1 MSHSVMSSSACL
13 QQQSLS
19 VADALEL
26 MLGEVQPPTQR
37 QYCPLPMLLDK
48 VLAEAVYSPVAM
60 PAFTQSA
67 MDGYALRY
75 EDLQAGVALELV
87 GTVLAGQQAR
97 QTLQAG
103 QAMAVMTGAAIPHG
117 ADTVLIQEYCRVEQG
132 KLRFDPQQG
141 YKKGDHIR
149 WIGEDLAAG
158 ALLFAV
164 GHRVG
169 ALDLAVLA
177 ASGLAG
183 AQVYTRL
190 KVAFCSSGDE
200 LTEPGQPLKPGHCYD
215 ANRYLLHAA
224 LQRLD
229 CETLDLGVV
238 PDNPDLLRQVYLQAS
253 TEADLLICSGGVS
266 VGQADFTR
274 QVLTELGQVQ
284 FWQVAI
290 KPGKPFAFGK
300 LGHCWF
306 FGLPGNPVSAAIT
319 FQQLVLPV
327 LEKAAGVVALPSADF
342 YTTAAADFGKK
353 PGRLEF
359 QRARFCTEQ
368 DSGSV
373 VPAASQSSAALIE
386 LARADT
392 LVVLPAA
399 GSGVKAGQ
407 QVQLQPLAFCL
418 R

>member
-1 MSHSVMSSSACL
+1 MSHSVMNSSACL

-19 VADALEL
+19 LAEALEL
-26 MLGEVQPPTQR
+26 MLSEVQPMTPQ
-37 QYCPLPMLLDK
+37 QYCPLPQLLDR

-75 EDLQAGVALELV
+75 EDLQAGRALELV
-87 GTVLAGQQAR
+87 GIVLAGQQA
-97 QTLQAG
+97 QNPLQAG
-103 QAMAVMTGAAIPHG
+103 QAMAVMTGAAIPAG
-117 ADTVLIQEYCRVEQG
+117 ADTVLMQEYCVVVQG
-132 KLRFDPQQG
+132 KLQPDPLQR

-149 WIGEDLAAG
+149 WVGEDLAAG
-158 ALLFAV
+158 ALLFAA
-164 GHRVG
+164 GHRMG

-190 KVAFCSSGDE
+190 KVAYCSSGNE
-200 LTEPGQPLKPGHCYD
+200 LTEPGLPLKPGHCYD

-229 CETLDLGVV
+229 CEALDLGVV
-238 PDNPDLLRQVYLQAS
+238 PDNPDLLRHTFLQVS
-253 TEADLLICSGGVS
+253 NDADALICSGGVS

-327 LEKAAGVVALPSADF
+327 LEQAAGVVAVPETHV
-342 YTTAAADFGKK
+342 YTTAAADFAKK
-353 PGRLEF
+353 TGRLEF
-359 QRARFCTEQ
+359 QRAHFCTEQ

-399 GSGVKAGQ
+399 GSGVKAGE
-407 QVQLQPLAFCL
+407 QVLLQPLAFCL

>member
-1 MSHSVMSSSACL
+1 MSSSACL
-13 QQQSLS
+13 DQQSLS
-19 VADALEL
+19 LTAALAL
-26 MLGEVQPPTQR
+26 MLSKVQPSTQR
-37 QYCPLPMLLDK
+37 HYCPLPTLLDR
-48 VLAEAVYSPVAM
+48 VLAESVYSPVAM

-75 EDLQAGVALELV
+75 DDIKAGVALELV
-87 GTVLAGQQAR
+87 DTVLAGQQATDPLR
-97 QTLQAG
+97 AG
-103 QAMAVMTGAAIPHG
+103 QAMAVMTGAAIPGG
-117 ADTVLIQEYCRVEQG
+117 ADTVLMQEYCIVDQG
-132 KLRFDPQQG
+132 QLKPDSDQRYQ
-141 YKKGDHIR
+141 KGDHIR
-149 WIGEDLAAG
+149 WLGEDLQAG
-158 ALLFAV
+158 ALLFEA
-164 GHRVG
+164 GHRIG

-183 AQVYTRL
+183 AQVYSRL
-190 KVAFCSSGDE
+190 KVAYCSSGDE
-200 LTEPGQPLKPGHCYD
+200 LTEPGQTLKPGHCYD
-215 ANRYLLHAA
+215 ANRYLVQAA
-224 LQRLD
+224 LKRLD
-229 CETLDLGVV
+229 CEAIDLGIV
-238 PDNPDLLRQVYLQAS
+238 PDDPDLLRQAFLQAS

-300 LGHCWF
+300 LGQCWF

-327 LEKAAGVVALPSADF
+327 LEQAAGVVVSPSADF
-342 YTTAAADFGKK
+342 YTTAAADFPKK

-359 QRARFCTEQ
+359 QRARFSEDTEA
-368 DSGSV
+368 GFV
-373 VPAASQSSAALIE
+373 VPVASQSSAALIE

-392 LVVLPAA
+392 LVVLPAE
-399 GSGVKAGQ
+399 GSGVKAGE
-407 QVQLQPLAFCL
+407 QVLLQPLAYCL

>member
-1 MSHSVMSSSACL
+1 MSHSACL
-13 QQQSLS
+13 EQQSLTM
-19 VADALEL
+19 AEALQL
-26 MLGEVQPPTQR
+26 MLSKVSAPIER
-37 QYCPLPMLLDK
+37 QYCPLPQLLDR
-48 VLAEAVYSPVAM
+48 VVAEAVYSPVAM

-75 EDLQAGVALELV
+75 EDIKAGAALELV
-87 GTVLAGQQAR
+87 GTVLAGQQA
-97 QTLQAG
+97 QDPLQAG
-103 QAMAVMTGAAIPHG
+103 QAMAVMTGAAIPQG
-117 ADTVLIQEYCRVEQG
+117 ADTVLMQEYCIVAQG
-132 KLRFDPQQG
+132 KLQPDPQQR

-149 WIGEDLAAG
+149 WVGEDLAAG

-164 GHRVG
+164 GHRMG
-169 ALDLAVLA
+169 ALDMAVLA

-183 AQVYTRL
+183 AQVYNKL

-200 LTEPGQPLKPGHCYD
+200 LAEPGQPLKPGHCYD
-215 ANRYLLHAA
+215 ANRYLLQAA
-224 LQRLD
+224 LKRLD
-229 CETLDLGVV
+229 CDTLDLGLV
-238 PDNPDLLRQVYLQAS
+238 PDDPALLKQAFLQAS

-300 LGHCWF
+300 LGSCWF

-327 LEKAAGVVALPSADF
+327 LQQAAGVVALPPADF
-342 YTTAAADFGKK
+342 YTTAAADFSKK

-359 QRARFCTEQ
+359 QRARFSGDTET
-368 DSGSV
+368 GFV

-392 LVVLPAA
+392 LVVLPAE
-399 GSGVKAGQ
+399 GSGVKAGE
-407 QVQLQPLAFCL
+407 QVLLQPLAFCL
-418 R
+418 G

>member
-1 MSHSVMSSSACL
+1 MSHSACL
-13 QQQSLS
+13 NQQSLTL
-19 VADALEL
+19 AEALQL
-26 MLGEVQPPTQR
+26 MLSEVSAPIQR
-37 QYCPLPMLLDK
+37 QYCPLPQLLDR
-48 VLAEAVYSPVAM
+48 VVAEPVYSPVAM

-75 EDLQAGVALELV
+75 EDIKAGAAIELV

-97 QTLQAG
+97 HQLQAG
-103 QAMAVMTGAAIPHG
+103 QAMAVMTGAAIPEG
-117 ADTVLIQEYCRVEQG
+117 ADTVLMQEYCVVEQG
-132 KLRFDPQQG
+132 KLRFDTDQPYQQ
-141 YKKGDHIR
+141 GDHIR
-149 WIGEDLAAG
+149 WLGEDLQAG
-158 ALLFAV
+158 ALLFAA
-164 GHRVG
+164 GHRMG

-183 AQVYTRL
+183 AQVYNKL
-190 KVAFCSSGDE
+190 KVAYCSSGDE
-200 LTEPGQPLKPGHCYD
+200 LTEPGQALKPGFCYD
-215 ANRYLLHAA
+215 ANRYLLQAA
-224 LQRLD
+224 LKRLD
-229 CETLDLGVV
+229 CNTLDLGLV
-238 PDNPDLLRQVYLQAS
+238 PDDPELLRQAFLQAS

-300 LGHCWF
+300 LGQCWF

-327 LEKAAGVVALPSADF
+327 LQQAAGVVALPQTDF
-342 YTTAAADFGKK
+342 YTTAAADFRKK

-359 QRARFCTEQ
+359 QRARF
-368 DSGSV
+368 SGNEETGFV

-392 LVVLPAA
+392 LVVLPAE
-399 GSGVKAGQ
+399 GSGVKAKE
-407 QVQLQPLAFCL
+407 QVLLQPLAWCL
-418 R
+418 G

>member
-1 MSHSVMSSSACL
+1 MSSSACL

-19 VADALEL
+19 LADALEL
-26 MLGEVQPPTQR
+26 MLGKVQPSTPP

-48 VLAEAVYSPVAM
+48 VLADAVYSPVAM

-75 EDLQAGVALELV
+75 EDLQAGVALEVV
-87 GTVLAGQQAR
+87 GAVLAGQQAQ

-103 QAMAVMTGAAIPHG
+103 QAMAVMTGAAIPEG
-117 ADTVLIQEYCRVEQG
+117 ADTVMMQEYCTVEQG
-132 KLRFDPQQG
+132 KLRPDPLQR
-141 YKKGDHIR
+141 YKKGEHIR
-149 WIGEDLAAG
+149 WVGEDLAAG

-164 GHRVG
+164 GHRMG
-169 ALDLAVLA
+169 ALDVAVLA

-200 LTEPGQPLKPGHCYD
+200 LTEPGLPLKPGHCYD
-215 ANRYLLHAA
+215 ANRYLLQAA

-229 CETLDLGVV
+229 CEALDLGVV
-238 PDNPDLLRQVYLQAS
+238 PDNPDLLRHTFSKAS

-266 VGQADFTR
+266 VGLADFTR

-300 LGHCWF
+300 LGRCWF

-327 LEKAAGVVALPSADF
+327 LEQAAGVVALPHTDF
-342 YTTAAADFGKK
+342 YTTAAADFRKK

-368 DSGSV
+368 ESGSV
-373 VPAASQSSAALIE
+373 VPVASQSSAALIE

-392 LVVLPAA
+392 LVVLPAE

>member
-1 MSHSVMSSSACL
+1 MSSSACL
-13 QQQSLS
+13 EPQSLS
-19 VADALEL
+19 LAEALEL
-26 MLGEVQPPTQR
+26 MLSKVQSVTQS
-37 QYCPLPMLLDK
+37 QYCPLPQLLDR
-48 VLAEAVYSPVAM
+48 VLSAAVYSPVAM

-87 GTVLAGQQAR
+87 GTVLAGQQAQ
-97 QTLQAG
+97 QTLHAG
-103 QAMAVMTGAAIPHG
+103 QAMAVMTGAAIPDG
-117 ADTVLIQEYCRVEQG
+117 ADTVLMQEYCVVEQG
-132 KLRFDPQQG
+132 KLQPDPLQS

-149 WIGEDLAAG
+149 WVGEDLAVG
-158 ALLFAV
+158 ALLFAA
-164 GHRVG
+164 GHRMG

-183 AQVYTRL
+183 AKVYSRL

-200 LTEPGQPLKPGHCYD
+200 LTEPGLPLKPGHCYD
-215 ANRYLLHAA
+215 ANRYLLQAV
-224 LQRLD
+224 LKRLD
-229 CETLDLGVV
+229 CDTLDLGVV
-238 PDNPDLLRQVYLQAS
+238 QDNPVLLRQAFAKAS

-300 LGHCWF
+300 LGRCWF

-327 LEKAAGVVALPSADF
+327 LEQAAGVVALPETHF
-342 YTTAAADFGKK
+342 YTTAAADFRKK

-359 QRARFCTEQ
+359 QRARFSTEQ

-373 VPAASQSSAALIE
+373 VPAVSQSSAALIE

-392 LVVLPAA
+392 LVVLPAE
-399 GSGVKAGQ
+399 GSGVKTGE
-407 QVQLQPLAFCL
+407 QVLLQSLAFCL

>member
-1 MSHSVMSSSACL
+1 MSSGACL

-19 VADALEL
+19 VANALEL
-26 MLGEVQPPTQR
+26 MLGKVPSATQSH
-37 QYCPLPMLLDK
+37 YCPLPELLDK

-103 QAMAVMTGAAIPHG
+103 QAMAVMTGAAIPAG
-117 ADTVLIQEYCRVEQG
+117 ADTVLMQEYCEVAQG
-132 KLRFDPQQG
+132 KLQPDPQQR
-141 YKKGDHIR
+141 YKKGEHIR
-149 WIGEDLAAG
+149 WVGEDLATG
-158 ALLFAV
+158 ALLFTV
-164 GHRVG
+164 GHRMG

-183 AQVYTRL
+183 ARVYTRL

-200 LTEPGQPLKPGHCYD
+200 LTEPGQPLKPGHSYD
-215 ANRYLLHAA
+215 ANRYLLQAA

-229 CETLDLGVV
+229 CKPMDLGIV
-238 PDNPDLLRQVYLQAS
+238 PDDPKLLRQVFLQAS

-274 QVLTELGQVQ
+274 QVLTDLGQVQ

-300 LGHCWF
+300 LGRCWF

-327 LEKAAGVVALPSADF
+327 LEQAAGLVAVPETHV
-342 YTTAAADFGKK
+342 YTTAAADFAKK

-399 GSGVKAGQ
+399 GSGVKASQ